1 MYILYKQEPGVE
13 ILGATKVG
21 SCLHYSVVKV
31 AEEAIPYVDYDNI
44 DATVIT
50 EEQFKGCRFAW
61 TYKDFVNIKSGNQSM
76 FSDLVFYESMEQGDK
91 IPYYL
96 TETDKEQAISFL
108 KIVLIKFAHEFYDL
122 EFDKINART
131 PKAERELFLTQRQ
144 EAQAWTADNTVSTPV
159 LSALAEAR
167 GITLAQMVTKVLT
180 KISDYETELA
190 ALVARQKTVE
200 AEIKQCVTLKELHY
214 TAARRL
220 GISAFPYEWLYQAED
235 VPTAVVNL

>member
-31 AEEAIPYVDYDNI
+31 AEEAIPYVDYDKL
-44 DATVIT
+44 DATIIT
-50 EEQFKGCRFAW
+50 EDQFKGCRFAW
-61 TYKDFVNIKSGNQSM
+61 TYKDYVNIKSGNQNM
-76 FSDLVFYESMEQGDK
+76 FSDLIFCESMEQGEK
-91 IPYYL
+91 VPYYL

-108 KIVLIKFAHEFYDL
+108 KIVLIKFAHEFYNL

-144 EAQAWTADNTVSTPV
+144 EAQAWTADNTVSTPL

-167 GITLAQMVTKVLT
+167 GITLAEMVTKVLT
-180 KISDYETELA
+180 KISEYEAELA
-190 ALVARQKTVE
+190 GLLARQKEVE
-200 AEIKQCVTLKELHY
+200 TEIKQCATLKELHY
-214 TAARRL
+214 AAARRL
-220 GISAFPYEWLYQAED
+220 AISAFPYEWLYQADD
-235 VPTAVVNL
+235 VPVATVNL